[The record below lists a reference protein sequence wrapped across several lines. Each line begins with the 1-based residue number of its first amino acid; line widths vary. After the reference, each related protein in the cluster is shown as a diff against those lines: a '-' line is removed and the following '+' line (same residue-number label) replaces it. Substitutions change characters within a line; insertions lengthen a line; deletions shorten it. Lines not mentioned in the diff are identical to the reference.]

1 MTAKP
6 KARRKQPKRQ
16 HRDAAL
22 AVVTPER
29 RQHDDVRSVQVGVGI
44 GCRAPRV
51 ETQRLIDRALKRGAI
66 DRRQHDAADH
76 LHKTWLAMNGEPSLV
91 ADYGVVR
98 GGDGDPTGERQ
109 AAATQRYR
117 AALEAMGGLRNIVVA
132 VVIYE
137 NAASDWATEAKM
149 RRADGPKLL
158 RDGLDALA
166 NHWRL

>member
-1 MTAKP
+1 M
-6 KARRKQPKRQ
+6 
-16 HRDAAL
+16 
-22 AVVTPER
+22 
-29 RQHDDVRSVQVGVGI
+29 
-44 GCRAPRV
+44 
-51 ETQRLIDRALKRGAI
+51 LKRGAI
-66 DRRQHDAADH
+66 DQRQHDAAVH
-76 LHKTWLAMNGEPSLV
+76 LYATWRKMHAQPSV
-91 ADYGVVR
+91 IADYGVVR

-117 AALEAMGGLRNIVVA
+117 AALKAMGGLRNIVVA